1 MSALRP
7 SLASLALVGCGAGS
21 RTGAETATQ
30 VACDFENPAEPTT
43 VNVLAYNSSAV
54 DPFTN
59 TMVKSCTRDNVTV
72 KHDPIDF
79 AGQVQKTTATLA
91 GDKGT
96 YDIIETYGFIIGPNA
111 AAEKLQPLDELFA
124 KHSEKYKLD
133 EIEESMREGM
143 SYDGKLYGLPMQ
155 AQMFVMAYRK
165 DVFDKN
171 GLHRARPPSTE
182 MKAAAKKIQ
191 DAGDMK
197 YPIALPWLAT
207 GDISTQYQA
216 ALNSLGNDFV
226 DPETKKPQ
234 FDSPES
240 KKALE
245 EMKSLLPYMDPQV
258 TTFDQPK
265 VQQQMFNGT
274 AAIAIMFSG
283 RMNDLTLET
292 NSKYSD
298 KFAFAAPPAVEA
310 GGSLFSRLS
319 IDGWSLPENTKLDSG
334 PAVPDDRRVG
344 QRGRLQGLGPGRVP
358 GPQGRGDPR
367 QLAVR
372 PGRDRLDRQDRGA
385 GHGSV
390 RPRRVQ
396 RRDLP
401 GGAGHPRQDLGRG
414 GPGADAGR
422 RREGDGE
429 VLTSAP
435 RLRPEPVDAL
445 RQAQGTSAGSG
456 TRSPK

>member
-1 MSALRP
+1 MHLPFRIKVLATGFATLSLVAL
-7 SLASLALVGCGAGS
+7 AGCGAGS

-30 VACDFENPAEPTT
+30 VACDFTNPAEPTT

-59 TMVKSCTRDNVTV
+59 TMVKSCTRENVTV

-91 GDKGT
+91 GAEGT

-111 AAEKLQPLDELFA
+111 AEKKLQPLDELFA
-124 KHSEKYKLD
+124 KHSEKYKLG

-143 SYDGKLYGLPMQ
+143 SYDGKLYGVPMQ
-155 AQMFVMAYRK
+155 AQMFIMAYRK

-171 GLHRARPPSTE
+171 GLTAPTTFEE

-191 DAGDMK
+191 DSGDMK
-197 YPIALPWLAT
+197 YPIAFPWLAT

-216 ALNSLGNDFV
+216 ALNSLGKDFV

-234 FDSPES
+234 FESPES

-245 EMKSLLPYMDPQV
+245 EMKGLLPYMDPQV

-283 RMNDLTLET
+283 RMNDLTLAT
-292 NSKYSD
+292 NSKYAD
-298 KFAFAAPPAVEA
+298 KFAFAAPPAVES

-319 IDGWSLPENTKLDSG
+319 IDGWSIPANTKLDPDLLFQMIAASVSEDASKASV
-334 PAVPDDRRVG
+334 PAAYPARKGAVTASSSPYAQAAIDSIAKTEAPLTAPYVPDVSN
-344 QRGRLQGLGPGRVP
+344 
-358 GPQGRGDPR
+358 
-367 QLAVR
+367 AVISLVAQTVS
-372 PGRDRLDRQDRGA
+372 GKLSID
-385 GHGSV
+385 
-390 RPRRVQ
+390 
-396 RRDLP
+396 
-401 GGAGHPRQDLGRG
+401 
-414 GPGADAGR
+414 
-422 RREGDGE
+422 EG
-429 VLTSAP
+429 TAQM
-435 RLRPEPVDAL
+435 
-445 RQAQGTSAGSG
+445 QAAAE
-456 TRSPK
+456 KVMEKY

>member
-1 MSALRP
+1 MRISRLTKALAVGLLTV
-7 SLASLALVGCGAGS
+7 SLAGLSACGAGS
-21 RTGAETATQ
+21 RTGAQTAAT
-30 VACDFENPAEPTT
+30 VPCDFENPAQPTT

-59 TMVKSCTRDNVTV
+59 TMVKNCTRDNVTV

-79 AGQVQKTTATLA
+79 GGQVQKTVATLS
-91 GDKGT
+91 GDKGS
-96 YDIIETYGFIIGPNA
+96 YDVIETYGYIIPTYA
-111 AAEKLQPLDELFA
+111 AQGSLQPLDDLYA
-124 KHSEKYKLD
+124 KYKDKYKLGD
-133 EIEESMREGM
+133 INEDMRKAM

-155 AQMFVMAYRK
+155 AQVLVLAYRK

-171 GLHRARPPSTE
+171 GLEAPTTFEE

-191 DAGDMK
+191 DSGDMK

-216 ALNSLGNDFV
+216 ALNSLGKDFV

-234 FDSPES
+234 FESPES

-245 EMKSLLPYMDPQV
+245 EMKGLLPYMDPQV

-292 NSKYSD
+292 NSKYFD
-298 KFAFAAPPAVEA
+298 KFAFAAPPAVES

-319 IDGWSLPENTKLDSG
+319 IDGWSIPANTKLDPDLLFQMIAASVSEEASKASV
-334 PAVPDDRRVG
+334 PAAYPARKGAVTPDSSPYAQAAIDSIAKTEAPLTAPYVPDVSN
-344 QRGRLQGLGPGRVP
+344 
-358 GPQGRGDPR
+358 
-367 QLAVR
+367 AVISLVAQTVS
-372 PGRDRLDRQDRGA
+372 GKLSID
-385 GHGSV
+385 
-390 RPRRVQ
+390 
-396 RRDLP
+396 
-401 GGAGHPRQDLGRG
+401 
-414 GPGADAGR
+414 
-422 RREGDGE
+422 EG
-429 VLTSAP
+429 TAQM
-435 RLRPEPVDAL
+435 
-445 RQAQGTSAGSG
+445 QAAAE
-456 TRSPK
+456 KVMEKY